1 MSRDFP
7 GSSVAKTPCF
17 QCGDSISVLELI
29 SYMLCSAATKKKKK
43 KIEIKKYC
51 LKIDVFCF
59 QIVFKLDK
67 IQGKGGLDI

>member
-29 SYMLCSAATKKKKK
+29 SYMLCSAATKKKKMK
-43 KIEIKKYC
+43 EKKYC

>member
-1 MSRDFP
+1 MSWDFP

-17 QCGDSISVLELI
+17 QGRGSISVLELI
-29 SYMLCSAATKKKKK
+29 SYMLCSAATDKKNWKK
-43 KIEIKKYC
+43 KKYC

-67 IQGKGGLDI
+67 IQGKGGLGI